1 MDYVNSDT
9 SKEIVR
15 ICLFKNKLSL
25 FKEVAIFSINIIS
38 FKIGFIGTVKFSF
51 FRHFWFRTSCIGY
64 VNCES
69 AKDLVRMC
77 LFEEK
82 WSLFKELQF
91 SL

>member
-1 MDYVNSDT
+1 MDYVHCESAKDL
-9 SKEIVR
+9 VR
-15 ICLFKNKLSL
+15 MCLFEKKLSL